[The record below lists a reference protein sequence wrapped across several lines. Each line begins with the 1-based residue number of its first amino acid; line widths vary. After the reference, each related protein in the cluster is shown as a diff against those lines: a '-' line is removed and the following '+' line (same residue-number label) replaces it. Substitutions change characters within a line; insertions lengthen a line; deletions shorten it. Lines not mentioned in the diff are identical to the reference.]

1 MAVRQ
6 GYKYYAQVLLDL
18 NRYGLLE
25 RLAAA
30 ENKKVTAW
38 IRDVVYEA
46 IRQRVSPSEYKA
58 AEAADAALWAQAVR
72 HRVEGRQR
80 NKVEA

>member
-18 NRYGLLE
+18 NRYALLE
-25 RLAAA
+25 RLAAK

-38 IRDVVYEA
+38 IRDMCYEA
-46 IRQRVSPSEYKA
+46 IARQVPPSEYKA

-72 HRVEGRQR
+72 HRVEGRLR
-80 NKVEA
+80 SKAEA